1 MLLFCCSAC
10 LLLKALSAFIS
21 SACFLRSL
29 CLLFFALLFWI
40 WEQEALWMLAVLLPP
55 IWSPVIYQ
63 RLGNESD
70 LRLDGRA
77 RGVLL
82 AGLVLLLGLG
92 ALVYL
97 TS

>member
-1 MLLFCCSAC
+1 V
-10 LLLKALSAFIS
+10 LSQIDQLRQSPTTSIVVAAIS
-21 SACFLRSL
+21 S
-29 CLLFFALLFWI
+29 LFFALLFWI